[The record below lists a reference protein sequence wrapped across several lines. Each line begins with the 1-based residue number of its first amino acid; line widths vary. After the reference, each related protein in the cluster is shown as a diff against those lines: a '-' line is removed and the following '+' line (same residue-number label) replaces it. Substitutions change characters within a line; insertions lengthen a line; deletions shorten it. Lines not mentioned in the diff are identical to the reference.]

1 MLPLKLRK
9 FDIHHITCGRGGRKG
24 AFPAFCQYGGGILS
38 FNLCKWCEHSLKS
51 ELGLS
56 YDTCHMTWSHH
67 KDAPLKLVWSP
78 PGSLLWFS
86 SFWVDPWLSLLF
98 VLVLGFVFQPAT
110 YLPSLFPPRQLRFS
124 QSTNDADCRHP
135 DALGALHCKVALIG
149 VYTCP
154 WCSLRG
160 QSHIAESS
168 AFYLGINHPTFHQR
182 YDFDLTHHLQRMEHS
197 Q

>member
-24 AFPAFCQYGGGILS
+24 GAFPAFCQYSGGILS

-56 YDTCHMTWSHH
+56 YDTCHMTWWHH
-67 KDAPLKLVWSP
+67 KNAPLKLVWSP

-98 VLVLGFVFQPAT
+98 VLVLGVVFQNLFT
-110 YLPSLFPPRQLRFS
+110 FSIYLLYFLQGTCGFLKA
-124 QSTNDADCRHP
+124 QMTQTA
-135 DALGALHCKVALIG
+135 GAQMPLERCTI
-149 VYTCP
+149 
-154 WCSLRG
+154 R
-160 QSHIAESS
+160 
-168 AFYLGINHPTFHQR
+168 
-182 YDFDLTHHLQRMEHS
+182 
-197 Q
+197 